1 MNQSTHDARR
11 AELAKIHIAKK
22 DLALDDEVYRQV
34 IADIGG
40 ATSGSSA
47 DLNPLGRARV
57 LNHFIS
63 KGWKPRLKKAAGD
76 KTSKRSTQSGDVLAS
91 DNIVRLI
98 RSIWIQMADAGV
110 ITSREESSL
119 RTWVRSTTRR
129 YHPQHAGYSAPEFL
143 PGWVAQKVVEHLKSW
158 ARRCEIN
165 LHE

>member
-1 MNQSTHDARR
+1 MNHSTHDARR
-11 AELAKIHIAKK
+11 GELAKIHIAKK

-40 ATSGSSA
+40 AKSGSSA
-47 DLNPLGRARV
+47 DLSSLGRARV
-57 LNHFIS
+57 LQHFVS
-63 KGWKPRLKKAAGD
+63 KGWKPHRKKSASD
-76 KTSKRSTQSGDVLAS
+76 QSPKRSTNSGEELAS
-91 DNIVRLI
+91 ANQVRMI

-110 ITSREESSL
+110 ITNREESSL

-143 PGWVAQKVVEHLKSW
+143 PGWVAQKVVEHIKSW
-158 ARRCEIN
+158 ARRCEIK